1 MYVMSYK
8 LSFIAP
14 DSSLSIFELSML
26 SALWEKTEP
35 QT

>member
-1 MYVMSYK
+1 MCVISYK
-8 LSFIAP
+8 LSFTAP
-14 DSSLSIFELSML
+14 DSSLSIFELSIL